1 MNLNQLFRY
10 GCAILIIWLV
20 SASYLPAQDSIRI
33 SLPSAEKQF
42 LERNLQ
48 LLAEKYNIEIAKAQ
62 VIQAKLFDNP
72 NFSASVDIYNPENY
86 KWFDVSNGSGQYDF
100 SVDQLIRLAG
110 KRNKEISLAK
120 IDVQL
125 SENRFYELL
134 RTLHFSLNSVFYDT
148 YYTLRSLEAF
158 DTQIE
163 LLEDLQK
170 NYDELEKRGIVPL
183 SEVVRIRS
191 LLYGLRSDKLDLQNQ
206 FNDKQAL
213 LQLLLQDNTIIYI
226 PEIDK
231 SEFVFENPSDF
242 LLPYL
247 VNEAKENR
255 IDLKTLQSEITYHNK
270 NYSLQKAMAVPDI
283 TIGAE
288 YDKRGSFADHIPL
301 LTMSIDLPLFNR
313 NQGNIKAAK
322 ASIKQ
327 SEIQFQQKQ
336 LEVENEVH
344 KAYLNALNADK
355 INNSIAPGFESDLQ
369 NILQN
374 ITENFKKRNISML
387 EFTDFYESYR
397 DNVIHLNQ
405 IKNQKAQAMEELRFV
420 VGTNIIQ

>member
-1 MNLNQLFRY
+1 
-10 GCAILIIWLV
+10 
-20 SASYLPAQDSIRI
+20 
-33 SLPSAEKQF
+33 
-42 LERNLQ
+42 
-48 LLAEKYNIEIAKAQ
+48 
-62 VIQAKLFDNP
+62 
-72 NFSASVDIYNPENY
+72 
-86 KWFDVSNGSGQYDF
+86 
-100 SVDQLIRLAG
+100 
-110 KRNKEISLAK
+110 
-120 IDVQL
+120 
-125 SENRFYELL
+125 
-134 RTLHFSLNSVFYDT
+134 
-148 YYTLRSLEAF
+148 
-158 DTQIE
+158 

-231 SEFVFENPSDF
+231 SEFVFENPSEF

-420 VGTNIIQ
+420 VGTNITQ